1 MKHRHLNHQGYT
13 LAAIDDIIARGKRED
28 WADLGNAAE
37 ADPEIVKKIIHVCR
51 ANVGDP
57 YNQRHRFWLRYA
69 EEKLA

>member
-1 MKHRHLNHQGYT
+1 MIHRHLNHQDYT
-13 LAAIDDIIARGKRED
+13 LTVIDDIVTRGKRED
-28 WADLGNAAE
+28 WADLANAAE
-37 ADPEIVKKIIHVCR
+37 ADPEILKKIIRVCR